1 MILRNIALTV
11 AAMLGGTGFA
21 APAAI
26 SYRTFHYTCDGSR
39 KVSVSYV
46 NFGMRGTQF
55 AVLTWNGRQYGLAS
69 AVSASGAR
77 YAALAGP
84 AGSSG
89 LEWWEHQGEATL
101 SAFVGP
107 DSRVTRPLLTG
118 CRTGR

>member
-1 MILRNIALTV
+1 MNLRNVALIV
-11 AAMLGGTGFA
+11 AAMLGGIGFA

-26 SYRTFHYTCDGSR
+26 SYRTFHYTCAGSR

-46 NFGMRGTQF
+46 NFGGQGTQF
-55 AVLTWNGRQYGLAS
+55 AVLIWNGRQYGLAQ

-77 YAALAGP
+77 YAALVGP
-84 AGSSG
+84 AGSGG

-101 SAFVGP
+101 SAFVGT
-107 DSRVTRPLLTG
+107 DTRVTRPLLTG